1 MLAAG
6 AATAILAVLLVRF
19 QINNMINTQET
30 RNNYLKNEIVILDN
44 KIKEIQK
51 LEATRRALITR
62 MEVIQNLQATRP
74 GIVHLFDEVVN
85 TLPDSVYLTGL
96 AQTSNSISISGQAES
111 NARVSSYMRNIEKSA
126 WLSKPTLSVISGKET
141 DDNIRVSEFSLSLAQ
156 RNPDADLLKE

>member
-6 AATAILAVLLVRF
+6 AAIAILAVLLVRF
-19 QINNMINTQET
+19 QINNMIDAQET

-44 KIKEIQK
+44 KIREIQK

-96 AQTSNSISISGQAES
+96 AQTNNSISISGQAES
-111 NARVSSYMRNIEKSA
+111 NARVSSYMRNIEKSE

-141 DDNIRVSEFSLSLAQ
+141 DDNIRISEFSLSLAQ